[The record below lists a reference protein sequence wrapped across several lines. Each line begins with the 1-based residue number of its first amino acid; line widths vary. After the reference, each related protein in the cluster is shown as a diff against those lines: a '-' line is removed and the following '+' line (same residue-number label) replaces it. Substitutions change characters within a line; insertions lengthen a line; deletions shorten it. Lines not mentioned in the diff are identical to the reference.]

1 MSKFVNIL
9 AICQTIVVQKKDN
22 QLVYNASSPDE
33 LALANA
39 ARHFGIVFEGR
50 DDDENIVLMNKH
62 LNKRFTYE
70 LLNIIEFTSERK
82 RMSVIVRTPDGKI
95 LCMTK
100 GADSIIASKL
110 AAGQESLLSTTSEYL
125 DEYANEGLR
134 TLLVAQKEVDPE
146 FYKEWNE
153 KYKHA
158 MFSMD
163 KRKDEKLN

>member
-1 MSKFVNIL
+1 LSKFVNIL
-9 AICQTIVVQKKDN
+9 AICQTIIVQKKDN

-33 LALANA
+33 LALTNA

-110 AAGQESLLSTTSEYL
+110 TKGQESLLSTT
-125 DEYANEGLR
+125 
-134 TLLVAQKEVDPE
+134 
-146 FYKEWNE
+146 
-153 KYKHA
+153 
-158 MFSMD
+158 
-163 KRKDEKLN
+163 